1 MLTAASFFL
10 AAFLYASVGHGG
22 ASAYLALSIL
32 FGRELTQA
40 ASAALIL
47 NLFVAG
53 QGWIQ
58 FARAGYFSFRFLA
71 PFLLGSIPFAFLGGY
86 WILPLSITRF
96 LLCVTLVFSALR
108 LFWKQTSL
116 EKKREIPFWV
126 SVICGA
132 VIGWVSGLVG
142 VGGGI
147 FLSPLL
153 ILSGMASVKE
163 AAAASAAF
171 IVLNSASG
179 LAARAIRGLDL
190 PPDILFLAVFSILGG
205 GLGAYLGARRFS
217 SPALRRLLALV
228 LLIAAYKL
236 GISLLSGVAGE

>member
-1 MLTAASFFL
+1 MASFFL

-32 FGRELTQA
+32 FGRDIAQA
-40 ASAALIL
+40 ASVALIL

-53 QGWIQ
+53 QGWFW
-58 FARAGYFSFRFLA
+58 FAKAGHFNFWQVA
-71 PFLLGSIPFAFLGGY
+71 PFLLGSIPLAFLGGY
-86 WILPLSITRF
+86 WKLPTGIASG
-96 LLCVTLVFSALR
+96 LLCFVLAFSAFR
-108 LFWKQTSL
+108 LFWGGACL
-116 EKKREIPFWV
+116 EKRQVPFWAKTL
-126 SVICGA
+126 CGA
-132 VIGWVSGLVG
+132 IIGWVSGLVG

-163 AAAASAAF
+163 AASASAAF

-190 PPDILFLAVFSILGG
+190 PPDMLLLGVFSILGG

-217 SPALRRLLALV
+217 SPTLRRLLALV

-236 GISLLSGVAGE
+236 GMSFW